1 MTLARDPFLAE
12 RNVSRETEDRLL
24 VFVDL
29 LGKWTQKINLISKG
43 TASDT
48 WRRHILD
55 SVQIYDFAPK
65 NVSLWLDIG
74 SGGGLPGVV
83 VAALAAQ
90 FAPGARVAM
99 IESDQRKA
107 AFLRTAL
114 RELGLDGDVL
124 ASRIDAVPPKSAD
137 VLSARALA
145 PLDQLLGFA
154 EMHLRPGGTAIFP
167 KGKTVDQEIAD
178 ASTNWLFQIEKHA
191 SMTDA
196 DARILTIKD
205 IKRV

>member
-24 VFVDL
+24 AYVDL
-29 LGKWTQKINLISKG
+29 LGKWTRNINLISKG
-43 TASDT
+43 SVSDI
-48 WRRHILD
+48 WERHILD
-55 SVQIYDFAPK
+55 SVQIYDLARNTF
-65 NVSLWLDIG
+65 SLWVDIG

-90 FAPGARVAM
+90 FAPDARIAM

-114 RELGLDGDVL
+114 RELGLSGDVL
-124 ASRIDAVPPKSAD
+124 ASRIDAVPPMGAG

-145 PLDQLLGFA
+145 PLDQLLAFA
-154 EMHLRPGGTAIFP
+154 ENHLKPGGTAIFP
-167 KGKTVDQEIAD
+167 KGKTAEQEIAD

-196 DARILTIKD
+196 EARILVIKD

>member
-24 VFVDL
+24 AFADL
-29 LGKWTQKINLISKG
+29 LGKWTRKINLISKSS
-43 TASDT
+43 TSDI
-48 WRRHILD
+48 WERHILD
-55 SVQIYDFAPK
+55 SVQIYDLAP
-65 NVSLWLDIG
+65 NTFSLWVDIG

-90 FAPGARVAM
+90 FAPDARIAM

-114 RELGLDGDVL
+114 RELGLSGDVL
-124 ASRIDAVPPKSAD
+124 ADRIDAVPPMGAD

-145 PLDQLLGFA
+145 PLDQLLAFA
-154 EMHLRPGGTAIFP
+154 ENHLKPGGTAIFP
-167 KGKTVDQEIAD
+167 KGKAAEQEIAD

-196 DARILTIKD
+196 EARILVIKD

>member
-24 VFVDL
+24 AFADL
-29 LGKWTQKINLISKG
+29 LGKWTRKINLISKSS
-43 TASDT
+43 TSDI
-48 WRRHILD
+48 WERHILD
-55 SVQIYDFAPK
+55 SVQIYDLAP
-65 NVSLWLDIG
+65 NTFSLWLDIG

-90 FAPGARVAM
+90 FAPDARIAM

-114 RELGLDGDVL
+114 RELGLSGDVL
-124 ASRIDAVPPKSAD
+124 ADRIDAVPPMGAD

-145 PLDQLLGFA
+145 PLDQLLAFA
-154 EMHLRPGGTAIFP
+154 ENHLKPGGTAIFP
-167 KGKTVDQEIAD
+167 KGKTAEQEIAD

-196 DARILTIKD
+196 EARILVIKD

>member
-1 MTLARDPFLAE
+1 MTLALDPFLAE
-12 RNVSRETEDRLL
+12 RNVSRETEGRLL

-29 LGKWTQKINLISKG
+29 LGKWTQKINLISKS
-43 TASDT
+43 TASDI

-55 SVQIYDFAPK
+55 SVQIYDFAPNK
-65 NVSLWLDIG
+65 FSLWLDIG

-90 FAPGARVAM
+90 FEPGARIVM

-114 RELGLDGDVL
+114 RELGLGGDVL
-124 ASRIDAVPPKSAD
+124 ANRIDAMAPMGAD

-145 PLDQLLGFA
+145 PLDQLLAFT
-154 EMHLRPGGTAIFP
+154 ERHLKPGGTAIFP

>member
-24 VFVDL
+24 AFADL
-29 LGKWTQKINLISKG
+29 LGKWTRKINLISKSS
-43 TASDT
+43 TSDI
-48 WRRHILD
+48 WERHILD
-55 SVQIYDFAPK
+55 SVQIYDLAP
-65 NVSLWLDIG
+65 NTFSLWLDIG

-90 FAPGARVAM
+90 FAPDARIAM

-114 RELGLDGDVL
+114 RELGLSGDVL
-124 ASRIDAVPPKSAD
+124 ADRIDAVPPMGGG

-145 PLDQLLGFA
+145 PLDQLLAFA
-154 EMHLRPGGTAIFP
+154 ENHLKPGGTAIFP
-167 KGKTVDQEIAD
+167 KGKTAEQEIAD

-196 DARILTIKD
+196 EARILVIKD

>member
-24 VFVDL
+24 AFADL
-29 LGKWTQKINLISKG
+29 LGKWTRKINLISKSS
-43 TASDT
+43 TSDI
-48 WRRHILD
+48 WERHILD
-55 SVQIYDFAPK
+55 SVQIYDLAP
-65 NVSLWLDIG
+65 NTFSLWLDIG

-90 FAPGARVAM
+90 FAPDARIAM

-114 RELGLDGDVL
+114 RELGLSGDVL
-124 ASRIDAVPPKSAD
+124 ADRIDAVPPMGVG

-145 PLDQLLGFA
+145 PLDQLLAFA
-154 EMHLRPGGTAIFP
+154 ENHLKPGGTAIFP
-167 KGKTVDQEIAD
+167 KGKTAEQEIAD
-178 ASTNWLFQIEKHA
+178 ASTNWLFQMEKHA

-196 DARILTIKD
+196 EARILVIKD

>member
-1 MTLARDPFLAE
+1 MTRARDPFLAE

-24 VFVDL
+24 VFADL
-29 LGKWTQKINLISKG
+29 LKKWTQKINLISKG
-43 TASDT
+43 SAEDI
-48 WRRHILD
+48 WDRHILD
-55 SVQIYDFAPK
+55 SVQVYDFAPPSF
-65 NVSLWLDIG
+65 SLWLDIG

-90 FAPGARVAM
+90 FEPGARIVM

-107 AFLRTAL
+107 TFLRTAL
-114 RELGLDGDVL
+114 RELGLEGEVL
-124 ASRIDAVPPKSAD
+124 ASRIDAVASMGAD

-145 PLDQLLGFA
+145 PLDQLLAFA
-154 EMHLRPGGTAIFP
+154 DRHLKPGGTALFP
-167 KGKTVDQEIAD
+167 KGKTADQEID
-178 ASTNWLFQIEKHA
+178 DSSTNWLFNIEKHA

-196 DARILTIKD
+196 SARILAIKD

>member
-24 VFVDL
+24 AFADL
-29 LGKWTQKINLISKG
+29 LGKWTRKINLISKSS
-43 TASDT
+43 TSDI
-48 WRRHILD
+48 WERHILD
-55 SVQIYDFAPK
+55 SVQIYDLAP
-65 NVSLWLDIG
+65 NTFSLWLDIG

-90 FAPGARVAM
+90 FAPDARIAM

-114 RELGLDGDVL
+114 RELGLSGDVL
-124 ASRIDAVPPKSAD
+124 ADRIDAVPPMGAD

-145 PLDQLLGFA
+145 PLDQLLAFA
-154 EMHLRPGGTAIFP
+154 ENHLKPGGTAIFP
-167 KGKTVDQEIAD
+167 KGKTAEQEIAD
-178 ASTNWLFQIEKHA
+178 ANTNWLFQIEKHA

-196 DARILTIKD
+196 EARILVIKD

>member
-24 VFVDL
+24 AYVDL
-29 LGKWTQKINLISKG
+29 LGKWTRNINLISKG
-43 TASDT
+43 SVSDI
-48 WRRHILD
+48 WERHILD
-55 SVQIYDFAPK
+55 SVQIYDLAP
-65 NVSLWLDIG
+65 NTFSLWVDIG

-90 FAPGARVAM
+90 FAPDARIAM

-114 RELGLDGDVL
+114 RELGLSGDVL
-124 ASRIDAVPPKSAD
+124 ADRIDAVPPMGVV

-145 PLDQLLGFA
+145 PLDQLLAFA
-154 EMHLRPGGTAIFP
+154 ENHLKPGGTAIFP
-167 KGKTVDQEIAD
+167 KGKTAEQEIAD

-196 DARILTIKD
+196 EARILVIKD

>member
-24 VFVDL
+24 AYVDL
-29 LGKWTQKINLISKG
+29 LGKWTRNINLISKG
-43 TASDT
+43 SVSDI
-48 WRRHILD
+48 WERHILD
-55 SVQIYDFAPK
+55 SVQIYDLAP
-65 NVSLWLDIG
+65 NTFSLWVDIG

-90 FAPGARVAM
+90 FAPDARIAM

-114 RELGLDGDVL
+114 RELGLSGDVL
-124 ASRIDAVPPKSAD
+124 ASRIDAVPPMGAD

-145 PLDQLLGFA
+145 PLDQLLAFA
-154 EMHLRPGGTAIFP
+154 ENHLKPGGTAIFP
-167 KGKTVDQEIAD
+167 KGKTAEQEIAD

-196 DARILTIKD
+196 EARILVIKD

>member
-1 MTLARDPFLAE
+1 MAY
-12 RNVSRETEDRLL
+12 
-24 VFVDL
+24 VDL
-29 LGKWTQKINLISKG
+29 LGKWTRKINLISKSS
-43 TASDT
+43 TSDI
-48 WRRHILD
+48 WERHILD
-55 SVQIYDFAPK
+55 SVQIYDLAP
-65 NVSLWLDIG
+65 NTFSLWVDIG

-90 FAPGARVAM
+90 FAPDARIAM

-107 AFLRTAL
+107 TFLRTAL
-114 RELGLDGDVL
+114 RELGLSGDVL
-124 ASRIDAVPPKSAD
+124 ASRIDAVPPMGAD

-145 PLDQLLGFA
+145 PLDQLLAFA
-154 EMHLRPGGTAIFP
+154 ENHLKPGGTAIFP
-167 KGKTVDQEIAD
+167 KGKAAEQEIAD

-196 DARILTIKD
+196 EARILVIKD

>member
-1 MTLARDPFLAE
+1 MTPTHDPFLAE

-29 LGKWTQKINLISKG
+29 LGKWTQKINLISKS
-43 TASDT
+43 TASDI

-55 SVQIYDFAPK
+55 SVQIYDFAPNK
-65 NVSLWLDIG
+65 FSLWLDIG

-90 FAPGARVAM
+90 FEPGARIVM

-114 RELGLDGDVL
+114 RELGLGGDVL
-124 ASRIDAVPPKSAD
+124 ANRIDAMAPMGAD

-145 PLDQLLGFA
+145 PLDQLLA
-154 EMHLRPGGTAIFP
+154 LTERHLKPGGTAIFP

>member
-1 MTLARDPFLAE
+1 MTPAHDPFLAE
-12 RNVSRETEDRLL
+12 RNVSRETEGRLL

-29 LGKWTQKINLISKG
+29 LGKWTQKINLISKS
-43 TASDT
+43 TASDI

-55 SVQIYDFAPK
+55 SVQIYDFAPNK
-65 NVSLWLDIG
+65 FSLWLDIG

-90 FAPGARVAM
+90 FEPGARIVM

-114 RELGLDGDVL
+114 RELGLGGDVL
-124 ASRIDAVPPKSAD
+124 ANRIDAMAPMGAD

-145 PLDQLLGFA
+145 PLDQLLAFT
-154 EMHLRPGGTAIFP
+154 ERHLKPGGTAIFP

-178 ASTNWLFQIEKHA
+178 ASTNRLFQIEKHA
-191 SMTDA
+191 SVTDA

>member
-24 VFVDL
+24 AYVDL
-29 LGKWTQKINLISKG
+29 LGKWTRKINLISKG
-43 TASDT
+43 SVSDI
-48 WRRHILD
+48 WERHILD
-55 SVQIYDFAPK
+55 SVQIYDLAP
-65 NVSLWLDIG
+65 NTFSLWVDIG

-90 FAPGARVAM
+90 FAPDARIAM

-114 RELGLDGDVL
+114 RELGLSGDVL
-124 ASRIDAVPPKSAD
+124 ASRIDAVPPMGAD

-145 PLDQLLGFA
+145 PLDQLLAFA
-154 EMHLRPGGTAIFP
+154 ENHLKPGGTAIFP
-167 KGKTVDQEIAD
+167 KGKTAEQEIAD

-196 DARILTIKD
+196 EARILVIKD

>member
-24 VFVDL
+24 AFADL
-29 LGKWTQKINLISKG
+29 LGKWTRKINLISKSS
-43 TASDT
+43 TSDI
-48 WRRHILD
+48 WERHILD
-55 SVQIYDFAPK
+55 SVQIYDLAP
-65 NVSLWLDIG
+65 NTFSLWLDIG

-83 VAALAAQ
+83 VAAIAAQ
-90 FAPGARVAM
+90 FAPDARIAM

-114 RELGLDGDVL
+114 RELGLSGDVL
-124 ASRIDAVPPKSAD
+124 AGRIDGVPPMGAD

-145 PLDQLLGFA
+145 PLKQLLAFA
-154 EMHLRPGGTAIFP
+154 ENHLKPGGAAIFP
-167 KGKTVDQEIAD
+167 KGKTAEQEIAD

-196 DARILTIKD
+196 EARILVIKD

>member
-24 VFVDL
+24 AFADL
-29 LGKWTQKINLISKG
+29 LGKWTRKINLISKG
-43 TASDT
+43 SASDI
-48 WRRHILD
+48 WERHILD
-55 SVQIYDFAPK
+55 SVQIYDLAP
-65 NVSLWLDIG
+65 NTFSLWVDIG

-83 VAALAAQ
+83 VATLAAQ
-90 FAPGARVAM
+90 FAPDARIAM

-114 RELGLDGDVL
+114 RELGLSGDVL
-124 ASRIDAVPPKSAD
+124 ASRIDAVPPMGAD

-145 PLDQLLGFA
+145 PLDQLLAFA
-154 EMHLRPGGTAIFP
+154 ENHLKPGGTAIFP
-167 KGKTVDQEIAD
+167 KGKTAEQEIAD

-196 DARILTIKD
+196 EARILVIKD

>member
-43 TASDT
+43 TASDI

-55 SVQIYDFAPK
+55 SVQIYDFAPN

-137 VLSARALA
+137 LLSARALA

-154 EMHLRPGGTAIFP
+154 EMHLRLGGTAIFP

-178 ASTNWLFQIEKHA
+178 ASTNWLFKIEKHA

>member
-1 MTLARDPFLAE
+1 MTPTHDPFLAE

-29 LGKWTQKINLISKG
+29 LGKWTQKINLISKS
-43 TASDT
+43 TASDI

-55 SVQIYDFAPK
+55 SVQIYDFAPNK
-65 NVSLWLDIG
+65 FSLWLDIG

-90 FAPGARVAM
+90 FEPGARIVM

-114 RELGLDGDVL
+114 RELGLGGDVL
-124 ASRIDAVPPKSAD
+124 ANRIDAMAPMGAD

-145 PLDQLLGFA
+145 PLDQLLAFT
-154 EMHLRPGGTAIFP
+154 ERHLKPGGTEIFP

>member
-1 MTLARDPFLAE
+1 MTLAHDPFLAE
-12 RNVSRETEDRLL
+12 RNVSRETEDRLRAFAEL
-24 VFVDL
+24 VL
-29 LGKWTQKINLISKG
+29 KWTQRINLISK
-43 TASDT
+43 ASAQDL
-48 WRRHILD
+48 WGRHVLD
-55 SVQIYDFAPK
+55 SIQIYDHAPK
-65 NVSLWLDIG
+65 GIALWLDIG

-90 FAPGARVAM
+90 FQPEARVAM

-114 RELGLDGDVL
+114 RELGLDGQVV
-124 ASRIDAVPPKSAD
+124 AERIDAVPPMGAD

-145 PLDQLLGFA
+145 PLDQLLAHA
-154 EMHLRPGGTAIFP
+154 ERHLGPGGTAIFP
-167 KGKTVDQEIAD
+167 KGKTAQQEIAD
-178 ASTNWLFQIEKHA
+178 ASTNWLFNIEKHA

-196 DARILTIKD
+196 DARILVIKD